1 MTGKYFMFSPFSL
14 MFSHLCPSICST
26 ASVGC
31 HEAEYGSLND
41 TLGGACSVVK
51 LAPFR
56 LTMIC
61 CLGVTRPLCFV
72 SITLN
77 SSTSQN
83 SKMVGTCLRETST
96 LRRNVSE
103 SVGVTKRD
111 SRGKLLMCRG
121 LIMNSALRRL
131 SDAKGIVKVTMTFR
145 MISPNCLA
153 LRVIEHL
160 GETSA

>member
-1 MTGKYFMFSPFSL
+1 MEAYNMTGKYFMFSLFPL

-41 TLGGACSVVK
+41 TLSSASSVVK

-61 CLGVTRPLCFV
+61 CLGVTRPLRFV

-77 SSTSQN
+77 SSSSQN
-83 SKMVGTCLRETST
+83 SEMVGTCLRETST
-96 LRRNVSE
+96 LRRNGSE

-111 SRGKLLMCRG
+111 SRGRPLMCHG
-121 LIMNSALRRL
+121 LIMNSSLRRL
-131 SDAKGIVKVTMTFR
+131 LTRTFR
-145 MISPNCLA
+145 MISPSCLA

-160 GETSA
+160 EETST